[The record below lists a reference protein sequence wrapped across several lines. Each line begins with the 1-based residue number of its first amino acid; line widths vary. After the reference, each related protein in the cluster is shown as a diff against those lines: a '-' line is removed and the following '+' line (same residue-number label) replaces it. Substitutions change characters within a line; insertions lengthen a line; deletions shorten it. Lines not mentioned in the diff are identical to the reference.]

1 MADVLMFVIVVIF
14 FGLCVGYVSLCDRVI
29 GPDTVRVEAMPDDP
43 AHEAARDV
51 AA

>member
-1 MADVLMFVIVVIF
+1 MADVLMIVIVVIF

-29 GPDTVRVEAMPDDP
+29 GPDPVRVEATPDHP
-43 AHEAARDV
+43 ARDAAVDV